1 MDDIPEHLKPT
12 SIILEII
19 EQIENL
25 KEDIMPLKER
35 DEELRNSI
43 KQINSFNV
51 PNPGDINFQDK
62 IYTCSYTLES
72 LVGHLKTSLDKE
84 EAVQEKLQNSTK
96 LVYHLKL

>member
-25 KEDIMPLKER
+25 KEDILPLKER

-51 PNPGDINFQDK
+51 PNPSDINF
-62 IYTCSYTLES
+62 
-72 LVGHLKTSLDKE
+72 
-84 EAVQEKLQNSTK
+84 
-96 LVYHLKL
+96 